1 MLKTVLQAR
10 EKNVMSMLQSNLK
23 VICVHQE
30 KAVNLGKLG
39 HFCLKKQLFIQFIRM
54 LQKHWSDYSKFLNL
68 KVLLRKQ
75 VIQMENLLHVT
86 YLFFVKE

>member
-1 MLKTVLQAR
+1 MLKTVLQTR

-39 HFCLKKQLFIQFIRM
+39 HFCLRKQLFIQFIRM
-54 LQKHWSDYSKFLNL
+54 LQKH
-68 KVLLRKQ
+68 
-75 VIQMENLLHVT
+75 
-86 YLFFVKE
+86 

>member
-1 MLKTVLQAR
+1 MFFVVPVNQDKNFILTTHNMLKTVLQTR

-30 KAVNLGKLG
+30 KTVNLGKLR

-54 LQKHWSDYSKFLNL
+54 LQKH
-68 KVLLRKQ
+68 
-75 VIQMENLLHVT
+75 
-86 YLFFVKE
+86 